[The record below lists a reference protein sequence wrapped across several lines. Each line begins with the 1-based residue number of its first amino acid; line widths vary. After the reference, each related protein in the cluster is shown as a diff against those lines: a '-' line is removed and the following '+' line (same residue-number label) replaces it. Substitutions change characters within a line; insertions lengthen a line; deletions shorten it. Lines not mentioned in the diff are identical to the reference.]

1 MSSLK
6 PATRF
11 VLACIFMDA
20 LGFGLI
26 IPVLPRLIGDLAGT
40 RDLQTY
46 WYGAIMVSYGIMQF
60 LSSPILGALSDRF
73 GRKPVLLTGIFGLSI
88 MQFVPA
94 FTSSLPLVLAS
105 RIAGGMLSA
114 NLVVAQ
120 AYIAD
125 ITPKQQRSAAFGKI
139 GAVYGLAFVI
149 GPALGGIL
157 GQIDP
162 RIPFAFAGAIC
173 CLNFIYGFFVLP
185 ESLTTPDMRPWTF
198 RRFNPFIGII
208 ALLKVKPII
217 PMVLIIGLIYLS
229 QSLMQYT
236 WALYTEFRYGWT
248 PLNIGLSM
256 FVLGLCIAF
265 TQGWLLPALIRV
277 QSEKHLVIAA
287 LSIGCLAL
295 AGIGFT
301 AWGIVAAILAWTFSL
316 LGIASPIIQSAV
328 SRQVSP
334 TMQGSAMGAISSL
347 NSFSGAIAP
356 VISTP
361 LLVYTAKGTDE
372 LIPPG
377 IPYYLAASL
386 LLLSVVIALIA
397 RRQFR

>member
-229 QSLMQYT
+229 QSLMQ
-236 WALYTEFRYGWT
+236 
-248 PLNIGLSM
+248 SM

-301 AWGIVAAILAWTFSL
+301 TWGIVAAILAWTFSL